1 MAVTLIDGKAV
12 AKKVGEDVQKRI
24 TSLRERGIT
33 PGLAV
38 VLVGDD
44 PASHTYVGRKEKACK
59 NYGVYSEV
67 IRLDQTV
74 GEQELLDLIIKL
86 NNDEKIHGILVQ
98 LPLPEHINK
107 WKVIDAIDPKKDVD
121 GFHSFNVGN
130 LFIGRQDTFLPCTPF
145 GVMKMLEEYGV
156 ELRGKQVV
164 VVGASNIVGKPMA
177 LLALEKGATI
187 TICHKKTR
195 DLAAMTRQADILI
208 VAAGVPNLITR
219 DMVKEGVVIIDVGI
233 NRVESGLVGDVDF
246 EGVKDVASMIT
257 PVPGGVGPMTIIM
270 LIHNTVLSAER
281 RV

>member
-1 MAVTLIDGKAV
+1 MSGTLIDGKAV

-24 TSLRERGIT
+24 ESLKQRGIT

-38 VLVGDD
+38 ILVGDD
-44 PASHTYVGRKEKACK
+44 PASHSYVGRKEKACK
-59 NYGVYSEV
+59 KYGIYSEV
-67 IRLDQTV
+67 IRLEESIN
-74 GEQELLDLIIKL
+74 EQELLDLIYKL

-121 GFHSFNVGN
+121 GFHSINVGN

-145 GVMKMLEEYGV
+145 GVMVMLKEYGV
-156 ELRGKQVV
+156 EFKGQNVV
-164 VVGASNIVGKPMA
+164 VVGASNIVGKPMS
-177 LLALEKGATI
+177 LLALENDATV
-187 TICHKKTR
+187 TICHKETR

-208 VAAGVPNLITR
+208 VAAGVPNLITK
-219 DMVKEGVVIIDVGI
+219 DMVKEGAIVIDVGI

-246 EGVKDVASMIT
+246 DAVKEVASMIT

-270 LIHNTVLSAER
+270 LIYNTVLSAER
-281 RV
+281 R